1 MRAIR
6 IGILPRTQYRERVL
20 AIARGEYKPG
30 RDEPKIWFES
40 LRAAAE
46 VLSEKNRALLET
58 LARERPDSITALA
71 KLVGRAPSN
80 VSRTLATMAKHGFV
94 QLVEHGRT
102 RKARALATDFVIH
115 APSLEYFKASRG
127 RRPMRRSGRRH
138 PVRAASKASKARPSA
153 VREGDR

>member
-6 IGILPRTQYRERVL
+6 IGILPRVQYRERVL
-20 AIARGEYKPG
+20 AIARGDYTPA

-58 LARERPDSITALA
+58 LATERPESITALA

-94 QLVEHGRT
+94 QLVERGRT
-102 RKARALATDFVIH
+102 RKAKALGTDFVIH
-115 APSLEYFKASRG
+115 APSMGYFKTPRSRGPGRRTARRHLVRAATRDSRG
-127 RRPMRRSGRRH
+127 R
-138 PVRAASKASKARPSA
+138 VSKSR
-153 VREGDR
+153 